1 MKKLMILSF
10 IAAAILVACNK
21 KAVPTTNPDGTT
33 GKTEAV
39 KTEPAK
45 TAEQNKADAEAKQ
58 KIEAATRSLD
68 TAPTEMDN
76 GKNVYT
82 TKCTSCHAMKNT
94 GDYTF
99 SQWQGILRSMVPKA
113 KLSGDE
119 EKQVTAYIRANA
131 KQ

>member
-10 IAAAILVACNK
+10 AAAAILVACNK
-21 KAVPTTNPDGTT
+21 KAVPTTATDGST
-33 GKTEAV
+33 GKTEAAKV
-39 KTEPAK
+39 EPAK

-58 KIEAATRSLD
+58 KIEVATRSIEP
-68 TAPTEMDN
+68 APIMTEMDN

-99 SQWQGILRSMVPKA
+99 
-113 KLSGDE
+113 
-119 EKQVTAYIRANA
+119 
-131 KQ
+131 